1 MANEYGNYGT
11 LIGAASTANT
21 TFTNGNRE
29 IINTSSTAE
38 NAFVSIPFPTTGKTY
53 VEFTLVARS
62 SSSTAPSFGLTPKPY
77 SAFGG
82 GDHIYLTPDGAAGD
96 EYDLYID
103 TSLTTQ
109 DYMVIAVGSVV
120 QIAYD
125 ADTGK
130 VWFGDDNTFVGNPA
144 GGSTQAGTLAASG
157 EIYYLTFRLR
167 NDADV
172 HVNTGQTAFAHTP
185 PTGFNQ
191 RLATQYLTTPAPINY
206 EDEYYIQAGISHT
219 NGATTAITLPKS
231 VSGGAMA
238 RIKRTDA
245 AGSWYIFDTIRGAN
259 KFLFGDTTAAEDD
272 STFDDQNLTG
282 TTLTLPSGLATGT
295 YVIEVFYMGSYFQIK
310 LWTGTTAAISPTF
323 ATELDSENGMM
334 LTMPRSVTIGNT
346 FWHKNFTNVQYSQLS
361 DTSVVAT
368 DRNNYSAISTTGFTA
383 QADSAATDINTADA
397 TYVTYAWANS
407 GPYQF
412 GMYRGNRLADGP
424 LTPSFGAPT
433 TFTVKR
439 EDDSGTGEWHRLFQ
453 SRVLG
458 DNENF
463 QYLHDGRNSAI
474 NATAT
479 VHEMDFLSNGVKIR
493 DAGNN
498 GNNGTSAD
506 HIYGMFGIQPLTDGA
521 INQGRADGIVKPYN
535 QAHGG
540 TITQAGGFWVHTF
553 TSSGTFIPVVPMD
566 VEYLVIAGGGGT
578 SRYSGGGGAG
588 GHLSATGFSVAATA
602 LTVTVGAGGAAG
614 TSIGVVGGNSVFSSI
629 TATGGG
635 YGKQSDEGG
644 NGGSGGG
651 GGSSDSVYDD
661 STGIDGQG
669 NDGGSNST
677 SASGYPSGGGGGA
690 GAVGGDASGSATGGV
705 GGAGEANSITG
716 TAVTRAGGGGGG
728 TRSGTAGAGGAGGGG
743 AGSVGSAAAT
753 AGTANTGGGAGGG
766 GSTGAGAAG
775 GSGIVIIKYA
785 IS

>member
-1 MANEYGNYGT
+1 MANEYANYAT
-11 LIGAASTANT
+11 LNPLYPSSNVTLS
-21 TFTNGNRE
+21 NGNL
-29 IINTSSTAE
+29 TATYAGS
-38 NAFVSIPFPTTGKTY
+38 NHYHFPSNMLIPTTGKWAMKATDINTAGRPADNMIGVIEDNPAALTDGHDNATSVFWTDRGTVY
-53 VEFTLVARS
+53 RAGTNLGTVADTFTLNDVLQLLYDRDAATLKLYKNGSLSYTVTSVPTTANVFSAVANEGGVAVWTLDFGQNGYVATDATYLNL
-62 SSSTAPSFGLTPKPY
+62 STANLP
-77 SAFGG
+77 
-82 GDHIYLTPDGAAGD
+82 
-96 EYDLYID
+96 
-103 TSLTTQ
+103 
-109 DYMVIAVGSVV
+109 
-120 QIAYD
+120 
-125 ADTGK
+125 
-130 VWFGDDNTFVGNPA
+130 
-144 GGSTQAGTLAASG
+144 
-157 EIYYLTFRLR
+157 
-167 NDADV
+167 
-172 HVNTGQTAFAHTP
+172 
-185 PTGFNQ
+185 
-191 RLATQYLTTPAPINY
+191 TPAPINY
-206 EDEYYIQAGISHT
+206 EDEYYIQAGHVHT

-383 QADSAATDINTADA
+383 QADSAATDINTAGV

-412 GMYRGNRLADGP
+412 GMYRGNRAADGP
-424 LTPSFGAPT
+424 VTLSSGAPT

-521 INQGRADGIVKPYN
+521 INQGRAGAVKPYN
-535 QAHGG
+535 QAYGG

-614 TSIGVVGGNSVFSSI
+614 TSIGVAGGNSVFSSI

-743 AGSVGSAAAT
+743 AGSVGAAAAT

-775 GSGIVIIKYA
+775 GSGIVIVKYA